1 MATEST
7 TTKKTWEDLAFL
19 LFGLMLV
26 GSALERL
33 PGFIQEKTGIDVVGT
48 TTVRTVVLV
57 PPAERGTTVRARM
70 TRELVD
76 APVSKTVV
84 GILAMGES
92 ARIEDGP
99 REVNGIEWWK
109 VRRLGT
115 GQGNDEETEGW
126 LEGRYLDR
134 VVLTR
139 SGGLKSSLSGAIALG
154 PGTPL
159 GTKVRTLRGT
169 DVFSRPG
176 GGITLGFLAEDSFA
190 TLRGGPETVG
200 SARWWFV
207 FTENDTEGWVIEEA
221 LESASPASFI
231 SRTLT
236 VVLIIGALL
245 SLLFLFGIAYVTF
258 RTNQIRAAET
268 RRIKE
273 ALPKETV
280 HVKNERWERIVAHVS
295 SGNPS
300 DWRLAIIEA
309 DIMLDELMTR
319 IGYVGPSLGEK
330 LKQVSRGDFE
340 TIDAAWEAHKIRNR
354 IAHAGSDFIL
364 TQREARRV
372 IELYA
377 SVFNEFK
384 YV

>member
-1 MATEST
+1 MATESA
-7 TTKKTWEDLAFL
+7 TTKTTWEDLALL

-26 GSALERL
+26 GQALNRL
-33 PGFIQEKTGIDVVGT
+33 PSFIQEKTGIDVVGT
-48 TTVRTVVLV
+48 TSVRVVALA
-57 PPAERGTTVRARM
+57 PPAESGTLVR
-70 TRELVD
+70 TREARRLVD
-76 APVSKTVV
+76 VPLGDTVV
-84 GILAMGES
+84 GILPQGAS
-92 ARIEDGP
+92 ATIEDGP
-99 REVNGIEWWK
+99 LSAGGVEWWK
-109 VRRLGT
+109 VRPDENAAESATT
-115 GQGNDEETEGW
+115 GGW

-134 VVLTR
+134 VVLER
-139 SGGLKSSLSGAIALG
+139 AGGLGNSLSSMVALG
-154 PGTPL
+154 PATPL
-159 GTKVRTLRGT
+159 GTRVRTLRGT

-176 GGITLGFLAEDSFA
+176 GGTTLGYLSKDSLA
-190 TLRGGPETVG
+190 TLRGGPENTG
-200 SARWWFV
+200 PARWWFI
-207 FTENDTEGWVIEEA
+207 TSENNVEGWVIEDV
-221 LESASPASFI
+221 LESATPVNVV
-231 SRTLT
+231 SRLLT
-236 VVLIIGALL
+236 VVLVVGAVL

-258 RTNQIRAAET
+258 RTNQIRASES

-273 ALPKETV
+273 AIPKDV
-280 HVKNERWERIVAHVS
+280 VPMKNERWDRIVTHVS

-309 DIMLDELMTR
+309 DIMLDELVSR
-319 IGYVGPSLGEK
+319 IGYIGPSLGEK